1 MDNDI
6 EELRSITRE
15 IQKHS
20 EETRNIATKINGS
33 VETITALFEMHIGN
47 KCIHH
52 NEPCEDLKKMNWK
65 IIGAMGTATTTLVG
79 MVWKC
84 LT

>member
-1 MDNDI
+1 MANDT
-6 EELRSITRE
+6 EKLWAITDE
-15 IQKHS
+15 IRKDTN
-20 EETRNIATKINGS
+20 ETKVSAAEIRGDVSRIA
-33 VETITALFEMHIGN
+33 ALFEVHVEN

-52 NEPCEDLKKMNWK
+52 NEPCEDLKKLNWK
-65 IIGAMGTATTTLVG
+65 IVAAMGTATTTLVG